1 MAKAKSKAG
10 RKKAKVVAK
19 RAKSRALPKKPTAKK
34 ARARVPKKV
43 APPKAAKAGSK
54 RPSAARPATRPAAP
68 APSAVAQLA
77 KRIVDLTIRGD
88 DEGCFALYAP
98 NVESQ
103 EMGVPATIGVEAL
116 REKFAN
122 WRTMTKESTWQAKNV
137 WTIGNTIVI
146 EWDGRVTMATGN
158 TVNMREVAIHQ
169 VENGKIVAERFYYD
183 RAAFQAAPAD
193 APSDAAPPPPAD
205 FGS

>member
-10 RKKAKVVAK
+10 RQKKKVAAK
-19 RAKSRALPKKPTAKK
+19 RPKSKVLPKKPAAKS
-34 ARARVPKKV
+34 ARARVAKKV
-43 APPKAAKAGSK
+43 AAPKAAKAGGK
-54 RPSAARPATRPAAP
+54 RPAAARPAAP

-103 EMGVPATIGVEAL
+103 EMGVPASIGVDAL

-122 WRTMTKESTWQAKNV
+122 WRTMTTESTWQAKNV
-137 WTIGNTIVI
+137 WTFGNTIVI
-146 EWDGRVTMATGN
+146 EWNGRVTMANGH
-158 TVNMREVAIHQ
+158 TVDMREVAIHQ

-183 RAAFQAAPAD
+183 RAGFQAPPAD

-205 FGS
+205 FSS